1 MTVLH
6 ASVFVERSS
15 RSLRHEHAHLH
26 AYADPAAARAVIGA
40 YITDDDGRRR
50 HASPGRRTADAV
62 YAGEAHEQVPG
73 ARHVR
78 SSGVLTMRAAA

>member
-1 MTVLH
+1 MTV
-6 ASVFVERSS
+6 
-15 RSLRHEHAHLH
+15 LH
-26 AYADPAAARAVIGA
+26 AYADPAAARAGIGA